1 MSFFRNGG
9 FIMIDTTSFLFFARR
24 MMITDKQP
32 NLIWGFKFGYK
43 HAIFD
48 FDQGISRPAELLS
61 SVSKAVK

>member
-43 HAIFD
+43 NMQFLILIKEYHVQQNCSQAYLK
-48 FDQGISRPAELLS
+48 R
-61 SVSKAVK
+61 